1 MGDGSQEQPFERSTQ
16 EVEALLASS
25 GDLVARVLGHLQNT
39 GIRSDRDELLAF
51 GHQGLVEAAHRFD
64 PARGDFERFAYYRV
78 RGSMIDG
85 LRKMGNWS
93 RRGYERIVL
102 MRAAGEASQGHVDE
116 ISGLDKISAAEA
128 DQRLKRHM
136 AAMATAMIAG
146 MFADHTIAGDGEVV
160 AIDDHQTA
168 EDLVADKEMNLRVK
182 AAIDELP
189 PPEDEIVR
197 RFYVEGEKMDVIAA
211 ELGKS
216 KSWVSR
222 MHTRAIK
229 RLGARLRS

>member
-1 MGDGSQEQPFERSTQ
+1 VGDGSQEQPFERSTQ

-64 PARGDFERFAYYRV
+64 PALGDFQRFAYFRV

-93 RRGYERIVL
+93 RRGYERVML
-102 MRAAGEASQGHVDE
+102 MRAANTASQDHADE
-116 ISGLDKISAAEA
+116 MTDIEKISAAEA

-136 AAMATAMIAG
+136 AAMTTAMMAG
-146 MFADHTIAGDGEVV
+146 MFADHTIAGDGEIV
-160 AIDDHQTA
+160 AIDNHQTA
-168 EDLVADKEMNLRVK
+168 EDLVADKQMNQRVK
-182 AAIDELP
+182 EAIEDLP

-197 RFYVEGEKMDVIAA
+197 RFYVSGEKMDAIAA
-211 ELGKS
+211 EMGKS

-222 MHTRAIK
+222 MHTRALK
-229 RLGARLRS
+229 RLGTRLRS